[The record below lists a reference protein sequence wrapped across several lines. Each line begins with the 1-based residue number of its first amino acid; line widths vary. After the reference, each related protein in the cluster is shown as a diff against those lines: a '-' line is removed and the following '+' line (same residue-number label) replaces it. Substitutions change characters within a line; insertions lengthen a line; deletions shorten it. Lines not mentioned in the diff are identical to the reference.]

1 MKVVKIATAA
11 AMALSLVGTP
21 INALASPVQE
31 KSTITAPVGK
41 TIKQANHASVGK
53 FNLYGNDLLDTYNEI
68 FKIANANIVSIT
80 NNGGNYSGSPLEKAI
95 DGNMNTHWETNKANN
110 ATFTNEVIFNFN
122 ETISLDRIVY
132 AARQASAK
140 GKGFAQEF
148 EIHSSLTDEGDN
160 FTLLSTGEYKGS
172 TGDIVEIQ
180 FPSTEVKRV
189 KFVFKKANQDW
200 ASASEFMF
208 YKEDPVSQK
217 MKTLF
222 TDDTFSKVS
231 EAFNTVEALN
241 NLEQEA
247 KNHPLYVDFKDAI
260 ANAKALING
269 INTEAT
275 NAITK
280 SFTHY
285 SNEAYSKLFK
295 MDIGNIKNIRNNGGH
310 YSSAVIGNAV
320 DGNLDTYWETNRS
333 NSKDFTNEVEV
344 EFKEAVTLNRIMY
357 GARNSDRKG
366 FAEEF
371 EIYASQTSI
380 GNTYQLVATG
390 QHNMVAGLV
399 EAKFAPTTFKRVK
412 FKFKKSNQNWAT
424 LSELAFYKEDVLEEQ
439 VNNLFTNGLMN
450 KLKPEFASMDIINQL
465 EKEVAKHPLKEQL
478 QVNLT
483 IAKDLLNNENV
494 TNEAIVTAS
503 QRGNSNAEAKT
514 HQIARTSFSLET
526 FGKYA
531 VPGETIQVF
540 VDADEKGVMPNLI
553 FGQIAD
559 DKNGWI
565 RRYPLHPGLNTI
577 TAPSYAN
584 MKPAVIYVENP
595 ALPSEQAYAP
605 KVRLIG
611 GTAFPVYYHGKTDPV
626 AFEKELE
633 QYVAK
638 ISINDNDFANGK
650 PNDVVFNVAE
660 LVSENN
666 TISTSAAGALKGIQE
681 LAPTGKTISD
691 TMDEWEI
698 MWKEFQ
704 KVSGYTENEQRFNAK
719 FTSRVFTKGPYGWSD
734 WGYTGYNGG
743 NSAKRDDGFFKQIV
757 KPFSTPGNDGWAYY
771 HEWGHNINNSIME
784 HTEVTNNIYSVIMR
798 KIFNNSTD
806 DRVDWNSL
814 YKRFSGEK
822 VNHGFWTYLGVLE
835 QVQYYYGEDSYG
847 KASRI
852 ARTNPD
858 GVMDGLGSNLQRLV
872 IGYSL
877 ATETDLTAFF
887 EDWGYVTTT
896 EKMKEKVA
904 HLPKPNVKLEYMHSL
919 GRDYKGTGFSKD
931 AKVTVQSLTSNK
943 GKNEITLTYGI
954 DAANK
959 DAAMGYEILRDGEVV
974 GYTTSTSFVDKNV
987 DTNSSYIYE
996 IVAYDKKLKNLKPV
1010 KVNSQ
1015 QPNLS
1020 VEEQVTLK
1028 LRQAFDPMDYVKASS
1043 YQGNDITADVV
1054 VKSNNVDVTKKGDYE
1069 IVYEVKNANIVET
1082 KAIKVTVISDYAY
1095 VSDMDAKSANI
1106 QYGGLKKDTATPGT
1120 PITLV
1125 RQGLDAIYKKGIGT
1139 HANSE
1144 VVYDIEGKGFDFFE
1158 SYIGIDQVA
1167 KGKASTATFEVWVD
1181 GEMKF
1186 GSDVF
1191 KSNTEHEFIKVPVT
1205 GAKEVKLITTDAKN
1219 GNESDHTVWADAKF
1233 TQDSSKPIITVSEE
1247 LTFVKL
1253 NSDFD
1258 VLQGVEAFD
1267 MEDGNLIEQ
1276 VSIKTNDFNV
1286 NKTGTYNVE
1295 YSVTDGDGNTVT
1307 KAKEI
1312 YVYSDAKFASDT
1324 DWKSAQTAWK
1334 TVNKDKASVG
1344 ETIKILVNGE
1354 VKEFAKGI
1362 GTHASS
1368 EIIYDLTGKNY
1379 DYFETLVGVDRNI
1392 AENNKSSVLFKVLA
1406 DGEEVYNSGVM
1417 KYNTES
1423 KLVRVPLQGVKELT
1437 LIASDAG
1444 NGVESDHADFA
1455 DAKFYISNG
1464 LPELMIPKSVATKVG
1479 TPIDITEQYTAID
1492 AEDGDLTASVQV
1504 TGADQVNFDRTGKYE
1519 ITYAVTDSDGN
1530 EITAKRTISVVNM
1543 DDYNYLSDFNWNS
1556 TQNSYT
1562 TPLKDRSISNN
1573 TLRLTGEDGSVK
1585 AYEKGIGAH
1594 ATSTIVYDLTDKDA
1608 EYFTSFVGVDR
1619 HMHGSVGS
1627 IAFQVFVD
1635 GEKQFDSGLMNSRD
1649 PQKFIEVNIAGAQ
1662 ELKLVV
1668 TDGGNGIGSD
1678 HATWGDAKL
1687 HFANADRVFTDLLA
1701 AGIEDAKAINV
1712 EDYTS
1717 ESVTVLQVSIAQAEE
1732 MLANKLATQAD
1743 IDQAVEML
1751 KRAIDALVAIDFDQV
1766 IMVQDNMLKTAIQQT
1781 LGLTDEITL
1790 RDMHNLTSLSS
1801 SNAHITSL
1809 EGLQHAINLVSLDIS
1824 GNSITDFSP
1833 LKELSK
1839 LDDVNAHPQIVE
1851 VNGFTGPVI
1860 TMENLVK
1867 DLDGNYLNPYQIG
1880 LRNTRTNKEIYVDVE
1895 QLAPNADQFTIDLSE
1910 EDNGTYMLVIAY
1922 TLKEDTLIQLVSFV
1936 DNPTSKQ
1943 DEMTVQPEEVTEQL
1957 DEEVVEQLNEKE

>member
-1 MKVVKIATAA
+1 MRVVAIATVA
-11 AMALSLVGTP
+11 AMAFNLVGGP
-21 INALASPVQE
+21 MNVLASESPNREMTTVAVE
-31 KSTITAPVGK
+31 RSISEATKAVVS
-41 TIKQANHASVGK
+41 K
-53 FNLYGNDLLDTYNEI
+53 FDLYGSNLLHAYDEA
-68 FKIANANIVSIT
+68 FKIAHTSIKSIT
-80 NNGGNYSGSPLEKAI
+80 NNGGNYSGSPLANAL
-95 DGNMNTHWETNKANN
+95 DGKLDTHWETGKPNSS
-110 ATFTNEVIFNFN
+110 TFKNEVVFNFN
-122 ETISLDRIVY
+122 DTISIDRIVY
-132 AARQASAK
+132 AGRQSGAK

-208 YKEDPVSQK
+208 YKEDSVSQK

-231 EAFNTVEALN
+231 EAFNTIEALN
-241 NLEQEA
+241 QLEEEA
-247 KNHPLYVDFKDAI
+247 KSHPLYENFKDGI
-260 ANAKALING
+260 ANAKAIISG
-269 INTEAT
+269 VNTEAT
-275 NAITK
+275 TAITK

-285 SNEAYSKLFK
+285 SNEDYSKLFK

-310 YSSAVIGNAV
+310 YSSAVIGNAT

-333 NSKDFTNEVEV
+333 NSKDFSNEVEV
-344 EFKEAVTLNRIMY
+344 EFKESVTLNRIMY

-424 LSELAFYKEDVLEEQ
+424 LSELAFYKEDTLEDQ

-450 KLKPEFASMDIINQL
+450 ELKPEFASIDIINQL
-465 EKEVAKHPLKEQL
+465 EKEVAKHPIKEQL

-483 IAKDLLNNENV
+483 IAKKLLSNEIV
-494 TNEAIVTAS
+494 TDEAIVVAS
-503 QRGNSNAEAKT
+503 QRGNPNAEAKT
-514 HQIARTSFSLET
+514 HQIPRTSFSLET

-553 FGQIAD
+553 LGQIAD

-577 TAPSYAN
+577 TAPSYEN

-595 ALPSEQAYAP
+595 ALPSQQAYAP

-611 GTAFPVYYHGKTDPV
+611 GTAFPVYYHGKTDPA

-638 ISINDNDFANGK
+638 ISVNDNDFANGK

-681 LAPTGKTISD
+681 LKPIGKTVSD
-691 TMDEWEI
+691 TMDEWEL

-704 KVSGYTENEQRFNAK
+704 KISGYTENEQKFNEK

-743 NSAKRDDGFFKQIV
+743 NSPRRDDGFFKQIV

-771 HEWGHNINNSIME
+771 HEWGHNINNSTME
-784 HTEVTNNIYSVIMR
+784 HTEVTNNIYSVILR
-798 KIFNNSTD
+798 KLFNNSTD
-806 DRVDWNSL
+806 DRVDWNSM

-822 VNHGFWTYLGVLE
+822 VNHGYWTYLGVLE

-872 IGYSL
+872 VGLSL
-877 ATETDLTAFF
+877 ATETDLTTFF
-887 EDWGYVTTT
+887 DDWGYVTAT

-904 HLPKPNVKLEYMHSL
+904 HLPKPDVKLEYMHSL
-919 GRDYKGTGFSKD
+919 GRDYKGSGFSKD
-931 AKVTVQSLTSNK
+931 AKITVQSLTSDK
-943 GKNEITLTYGI
+943 SKKEITLTYGI
-954 DAANK
+954 DSANK
-959 DAAMGYEILRDGEVV
+959 DAAMGYEILRDGKVV
-974 GYTTSTSFVDKNV
+974 GYTANTSFVDKNV
-987 DTNSSYIYE
+987 DTNDSYIYE
-996 IVAYDKKLKNLKPV
+996 IVAYDKNLKSLKPV
-1010 KVNSQ
+1010 KINSQ
-1015 QPNLS
+1015 QPNIS
-1020 VEEQVTLK
+1020 IEEQVTLK

-1054 VKSNNVDVTKKGDYE
+1054 VKSNNVDVTTKGEYE
-1069 IVYEVKNANIVET
+1069 IVYEVKNANITAT
-1082 KAIKVTVISDYAY
+1082 KTTKVTVVSDFAY
-1095 VSDMDAKSANI
+1095 VSDLTAQSVKVGWGSLQLDKSVS
-1106 QYGGLKKDTATPGT
+1106 GGT
-1120 PITLV
+1120 ITLM
-1125 RQGLDAIYKKGIGT
+1125 RQGFDTPYAKGIGA

-1144 VVYDIEGKGFDFFE
+1144 IVYDLDGKDFNFFE
-1158 SYIGIDQVA
+1158 SYIGIDQSV
-1167 KGKASTATFEVWVD
+1167 KGKPSSATFEVWVD
-1181 GEMKF
+1181 GEKKF
-1186 GSDVF
+1186 ASDVF
-1191 KSNTEHEFIKVPVT
+1191 KVGTEHQLVKIPVT
-1205 GAKEVKLITTDAKN
+1205 GAKEVKLITTDANNN
-1219 GNESDHTVWADAKF
+1219 GNTSDHTVWADAKF
-1233 TQDSSKPIITVSEE
+1233 TQDSSKPTITVSEN

-1258 VLQGVEAFD
+1258 VLQDVKAFD

-1276 VSIKTNDFNV
+1276 VNVTMNGFNV

-1295 YSVTDGDGNTVT
+1295 YTVTDSDGNTVT

-1312 YVYSDAKFASDT
+1312 YVYSDATFASDT

-1344 ETIKILVNGE
+1344 ETIKVLVNGE
-1354 VKEFAKGI
+1354 TKEFAKGI

-1368 EIIYDLTGKNY
+1368 EIVYDLTGKNY

-1392 AENNKSSVLFKVLA
+1392 PENNKSSITFKVLA
-1406 DGEEVYNSGVM
+1406 DGEEIYNSDVM
-1417 KYNTES
+1417 NYNTEA
-1423 KLVRVPLQGVKELT
+1423 KLVRLSVKNVNELT

-1444 NGVESDHADFA
+1444 NGNESDHADFA

-1464 LPELMIPKSVATKVG
+1464 LPQLTIPKSVTTKVG
-1479 TPIDITEQYTAID
+1479 TPIDINEQYTAFD
-1492 AEDGDLTASVQV
+1492 AEDGDLTAAVQV

-1519 ITYAVTDSDGN
+1519 ITYTVTDSDGN
-1530 EITAKRTISVVNM
+1530 ETTAKRTISVVNM
-1543 DDYNYLSDFNWNS
+1543 DDYNYLSNFDWTS

-1562 TPLKDRSISNN
+1562 APTKDISISGN
-1573 TLRLTGEDGSVK
+1573 TLRLTAENGSEV

-1594 ATSTIVYDLTDKDA
+1594 ANSTIIYDLTNKDA
-1608 EYFTSFVGVDR
+1608 DYFTSFVGVDR
-1619 HMHGSVGS
+1619 NMYGSVAS
-1627 IAFQVFVD
+1627 VIFQVYVD

-1649 PQKFIEVNIAGAQ
+1649 PQQFVEVNISGAG
-1662 ELKLVV
+1662 ELKLAV

-1687 HFANADRVFTDLLA
+1687 HFANAERTFTEYL
-1701 AGIEDAKAINV
+1701 ETAINDANEIDAENYTV
-1712 EDYTS
+1712 ESMDA
-1717 ESVTVLQVSIAQAEE
+1717 LLINLANAEE
-1732 MLANKLATQAD
+1732 VLANKQATQTE
-1743 IDQAVEML
+1743 IDYALETLNQAI
-1751 KRAIDALVAIDFDQV
+1751 AALVEIDLTQ
-1766 IMVQDNMLKTAIQQT
+1766 IIHIPDNVLKTYIQQT
-1781 LGLTDEITL
+1781 LALTGEITL
-1790 RDMHNLTSLSS
+1790 GDMQQLTIL
-1801 SNAHITSL
+1801 NGPAMRTERITSL
-1809 EGLQHAINLVSLDIS
+1809 EGLQYAKNLVTLDIT
-1824 GNSITDFSP
+1824 GNEVTDFSP
-1833 LKELSK
+1833 LQGLTNFENLIA
-1839 LDDVNAHPQIVE
+1839 DPQIIE
-1851 VNGFTGPVI
+1851 MLAPNGQDAIFNVI
-1860 TMENLVK
+1860 NVVK
-1867 DLDGNYLNPYQIG
+1867 GLDGKHVNPTQIG
-1880 LRNTRTNKEIYVDVE
+1880 LRHNMTFKEIPVDVKQLEANAE
-1895 QLAPNADQFTIDLSE
+1895 QFIIDLSE
-1910 EDNGTYMLVIAY
+1910 EEKGPY
-1922 TLKEDTLIQLVSFV
+1922 TLAIAFEVEGNLIQIISII
-1936 DNPTSKQ
+1936 DN
-1943 DEMTVQPEEVTEQL
+1943 
-1957 DEEVVEQLNEKE
+1957 N